1 MAAKRYTMWI
11 LLYGFFFVLGLIL
24 ASVAAQQYQKTQ
36 KLLEEGIRTTAVVTT
51 LLTNSDSDGNT
62 YTPVFEFKDRSN
74 TTQTYKSPI
83 SSSPPAYRVGDKVK
97 IVYDRRDSGHV
108 KTVTFWGLYRVSV
121 ILFMIASPLLVIG
134 GSYLLYTYR

>member
-1 MAAKRYTMWI
+1 MWI

-36 KLLEEGIRTTAVVTT
+36 KLLEEGIRTTAVVTS
-51 LLTNSDSDGNT
+51 LLTNNDSDGNT

-74 TTQTYKSPI
+74 TIQTYQSPI

-97 IVYDRRDSGHV
+97 IVYDRRDSTHV
-108 KTVTFWGLYRVSV
+108 KTVTFWGLYRVSI
-121 ILFMIASPLLVIG
+121 ILFMVACPLLVIG
-134 GSYLLYTYR
+134 GSYLLYVYR